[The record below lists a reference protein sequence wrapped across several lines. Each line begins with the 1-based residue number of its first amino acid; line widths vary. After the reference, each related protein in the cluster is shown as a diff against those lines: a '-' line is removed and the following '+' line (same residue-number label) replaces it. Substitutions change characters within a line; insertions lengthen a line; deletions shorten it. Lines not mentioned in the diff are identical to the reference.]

1 MVRFMFL
8 SWMVFLAI
16 NRLLFYQ
23 VRIHFIGLE
32 FASILN
38 MSTYYYS
45 IFLNVSCIAFSEV
58 CWASFYQN
66 KAYTRKI
73 RTNMEKIGP
82 KQIYS
87 KLIDRWNWVKTKQM
101 GKMGKKTIL
110 IGWCNRHNTKKV
122 SIQKKRKK
130 CDWLLLIAVW
140 SETLLFDAKFKSLSK
155 TKHWLFCNKWRNL
168 YQ

>member
-1 MVRFMFL
+1 MQETPLGCGTHKDVVRFMFL

-101 GKMGKKTIL
+101 GKMGKKQSWLVDAT
-110 IGWCNRHNTKKV
+110 GT
-122 SIQKKRKK
+122 IQKKCQYRKK
-130 CDWLLLIAVW
+130 EKNVIG
-140 SETLLFDAKFKSLSK
+140 SF
-155 TKHWLFCNKWRNL
+155 
-168 YQ
+168 